1 MSLLKWNL
9 TGAQHKQMHKIRS
22 CHDSYLLGNSATYF
36 GKWISTLWKLILS
49 PLSTQNIQW

>member
-49 PLSTQNIQW
+49 PLSTQNIQ